1 MTDKDIFK
9 ERERSL
15 EEEYF
20 RTHNAKL
27 IEKLR
32 ERAKLDEITEALAVK
47 LQIDNPTLLR
57 RIMDLGVTIDTGA
70 AFLLAPLVQV
80 AWAQGGVTDRER
92 EKVLR
97 VATERGVDPSSPAYT
112 QLQEWLRK
120 RPADTIFDTAVE
132 AIKTGL
138 SVLTSAERADRI
150 KRIVDACREVASASG
165 GLGRL
170 VGLGTGVSNE
180 EESILDAMTAKLRAR

>member
-1 MTDKDIFK
+1 MMDKDIFK
-9 ERERSL
+9 ERGRSL

-20 RTHNAKL
+20 RTHDAKL

-32 ERAKLDEITEALAVK
+32 ERGKVEEIAEALAVK
-47 LQIDNPTLLR
+47 LQIDNPALLR
-57 RIMDLGVTIDTGA
+57 RIMALGVTLDTGP

-80 AWAQGGVTDRER
+80 AWAEGEVTERER
-92 EKVLR
+92 DKVLR
-97 VATERGVDPSSPAYT
+97 IATERGIDPSSPAYA

-120 RPADTIFDTAVE
+120 RPADAIFDTAVE

-138 SVLTSAERADRI
+138 SVLTPAERADRI
-150 KRIVDACREVASASG
+150 KRIVDACRAVASASG

-170 VGLGTGVSNE
+170 LGLGTGVSSE
-180 EESILDAMTAKLRAR
+180 EESILDAMASTLRGR

>member
-27 IEKLR
+27 IEKLH

-80 AWAQGGVTDRER
+80 AWAQGGVSDRER

-97 VATERGVDPSSPAYT
+97 VATARGVDP
-112 QLQEWLRK
+112 
-120 RPADTIFDTAVE
+120 
-132 AIKTGL
+132 
-138 SVLTSAERADRI
+138 
-150 KRIVDACREVASASG
+150 
-165 GLGRL
+165 
-170 VGLGTGVSNE
+170 
-180 EESILDAMTAKLRAR
+180 